1 MERTRGRQ
9 RDVSRAAAL
18 GMVSVLLDT
27 NILID
32 YLNGV
37 NQARAELERYSDK
50 AISLI
55 TWMEVMVGASPET
68 EEATRRFLSSFIN
81 LPIDNQVSS
90 VAVTLRK
97 NHKIRLPDAIVWA
110 TAQVNKR
117 IFVTRNTKDFLPDE
131 PGIRIPYEL

>member
-1 MERTRGRQ
+1 MWGRRLGVPRT
-9 RDVSRAAAL
+9 AAL
-18 GMVSVLLDT
+18 GMVSVLFDT
-27 NILID
+27 NLLID

-37 NQARAELERYSDK
+37 KQARTELERYSDK

-55 TWMEVMVGASPET
+55 TWMEVMVGAVPET

-81 LPIDNQVSS
+81 LPIDDQVSS

-97 NHKIRLPDAIVWA
+97 NHKIKLPDAIVWA

-117 IFVTRNTKDFLPDE
+117 IFVTRNTKDFLADE
-131 PGIRIPYEL
+131 PGIRIPYQL

>member
-1 MERTRGRQ
+1 
-9 RDVSRAAAL
+9 
-18 GMVSVLLDT
+18 MVSVLLDT

-55 TWMEVMVGASPET
+55 TWMEVMVGAVPET

-81 LPIDNQVSS
+81 LPIDNQVSN

-97 NHKIRLPDAIVWA
+97 NHKVRLPDAIVWA

-117 IFVTRNTKDFLPDE
+117 IFVTRNTKDFLPTE